1 MALIQL
7 LIGKLIAQLKHIL
20 DIQQCSII
28 NFSSFNRLREVVPK
42 LDADY
47 KLSKFETLQMA
58 LNYIGAM
65 CELLDK
71 GTVESSF
78 EFFGASENNNCSKIL
93 NKN

>member
-1 MALIQL
+1 
-7 LIGKLIAQLKHIL
+7 
-20 DIQQCSII
+20 
-28 NFSSFNRLREVVPK
+28 
-42 LDADY
+42 
-47 KLSKFETLQMA
+47 MA

>member
-1 MALIQL
+1 M
-7 LIGKLIAQLKHIL
+7 IAQL
-20 DIQQCSII
+20 II
-28 NFSSFNRLREVVPK
+28 PIFALLIKFFNLSFNRLREVVPK